1 MDLGLIYNMLHNAV
15 NYQHFMI
22 LNQLI
27 IENSEIND
35 LTNSRKKDRMN
46 TNKNVLA
53 VKNKLVQFINKA
65 TK

>member
-1 MDLGLIYNMLHNAV
+1 MDLGLIYNMLHKAV
-15 NYQHFMI
+15 NYHHFMI

-35 LTNSRKKDRMN
+35 LTNSRKKDRMS

-53 VKNKLVQFINKA
+53 VKNKLVHFINKA